1 MRSLARALVTGVAT
15 LALTACGGPAAD
27 VRPVTTASTSG
38 YGGVELT
45 QPYTMPDATLT
56 DSEGQDFNLRTGTDK
71 PVVVVFFGYTSCPD
85 ICKTTLSDLASA
97 LNRVSPEA
105 RGKIQVVLVTVDP
118 KRDNSA
124 VLKKYLARFDPTFL
138 GLTAPLDE
146 VKKVASAMGVVIEGT
161 TATPD
166 GGYEVNHSTQVIGFD
181 ARRNGRLVW
190 TQGTAIGSYKDDLE
204 KFAATQG

>member
-1 MRSLARALVTGVAT
+1 MKSSARAVVAGVAV
-15 LALTACGGPAAD
+15 LALASCGGPAAD
-27 VRPVTTASTSG
+27 VRPVSTASTSG

-45 QPYTMPDATLT
+45 QPYTMPDATLS
-56 DSEGQDFNLRTGTDK
+56 DADGDEFNLRTGTDK

-105 RGKIQVVLVTVDP
+105 RGKIQVLLVTVDP
-118 KRDNSA
+118 KRDSSA
-124 VLKKYLARFDPTFL
+124 VLKKYLARFDPTFI
-138 GLTAPLDE
+138 GLTAPLEE
-146 VKKVASAMGVVIEGT
+146 VKKVAAAMGVVIEGT

-166 GGYEVNHSTQVIGFD
+166 GGYEVSHSTQVIGFD
-181 ARRNGRLVW
+181 ANRNGRLVW

-204 KFAATQG
+204 KFAASQ